1 MPWVGGSFVKPQP
14 LTPGKESRLG
24 LRLSIISKPPAERP
38 NLPPGL
44 PPTIVEP
51 ASPRDMKRMKVS
63 ELKETLSE
71 RGLPT
76 NGKRDELVARLELLS
91 RLESADAV
99 NPLASPNL
107 DSGRPSELSC
117 SSVAAPSD
125 DGMASCSSTQLA
137 NGTSA
142 TSRVVLIEALQAA
155 EDRASKSEAARVE
168 MEMGRLDDW
177 AARDSLAKRVQ
188 QAEAQVGAEAEQLRE
203 VEARA
208 RRLHLRLACEVAE
221 GKRRTR
227 EAAAAHLAASA
238 ELNEAV
244 SEAEA
249 EAAGLRAAM
258 EQVVAAAPAA
268 MAQAEQEAAAAAQR
282 EEAAAAEATAAAA
295 EAAAVAAR
303 QLEAARKLQQLAEQ
317 LCGEQTACAA
327 SEAERATEA
336 EARAAAAEDRASA
349 CGASSGEQ
357 AARVVAAEARVMEVQ
372 AQLARSEAQT
382 AEAAEAAATLLEA
395 EAAAGRGAVA
405 VAVAEVAAVQV
416 DADALRS
423 ALLLQKEGLM
433 ERDARLRAQ
442 AKGLLALEEELQDL
456 KGTVRVFCRVR
467 PLGTGEEPGGASPAP
482 PSADAVV
489 RRVTVPATACGVSGA
504 APRAAYEFDRTFA
517 PDEGHA
523 AVFAELKPITRSL
536 RHGGSAAVLAYGQTG
551 SGKTHTMAAVQT
563 SMASVLLEA
572 CAPEEG
578 GSGGGEGGEGGG
590 SGGGG
595 GGGGAPLRLE
605 LGVVQVYNDACT
617 DLLSS
622 DAATAGAGAE
632 VQVRG
637 RDASELHGLT
647 WQHVH
652 SAADAEVLAT
662 TAAERRATANNG
674 INAVSSRSHLVF
686 IYRLVR
692 GGTGTGSASVVS
704 QLALV
709 DLAGSERLS
718 RTDATG
724 ERRAEGVAINK
735 SLSALGDVLL
745 ALSNGTEH
753 VPYRNSRMTHLLQ
766 PFMRRGCRVA
776 MLIAASPAATDAAE
790 TAAALAFGAR
800 ARATQLGPVSGS
812 APGASEA
819 AAAAKAGEAKASRAA
834 AEARQEA
841 AVQAAAAQ
849 AAQRAA
855 AQAAEE
861 ARRANAKLREMETRA
876 AREAEAAAK
885 GRVKQQREAEEL
897 QRRLHVLKAAAH
909 ATRLTTPRRAE
920 AAAAT
925 TPRAAATT
933 PRATAAAAATAH
945 APSSSSAPRSRGAGG
960 AESAPAS
967 PPPPPPQSPPPPPPP
982 IAPHSPHSP
991 QSPPPPPP
999 PPPLG
1004 ACTPTSMPRRPLA
1017 ESHGEN
1023 SPRTPNV
1030 LAAKLPQPG
1039 AGQKAPRTAPARVA
1053 AAPSRA
1059 VRGPKPN
1066 FALRGVH
1073 QPQWKG

>member
-1 MPWVGGSFVKPQP
+1 MKPQP

-24 LRLSIISKPPAERP
+24 LRLSIISKPVDQRP
-38 NLPPGL
+38 GLPPGL

-99 NPLASPNL
+99 NPPASPNHL
-107 DSGRPSELSC
+107 DVGRPSELSC
-117 SSVAAPSD
+117 GSVAEPSE

-137 NGTSA
+137 NSTSA

-188 QAEAQVGAEAEQLRE
+188 QAEAQVGAEAEHMRA
-203 VEARA
+203 VEERA
-208 RRLHLRLACEVAE
+208 RRLHLRLACAVAE
-221 GKRRTR
+221 GKRGTR
-227 EAAAAHLAASA
+227 DAAAAHLAATA
-238 ELNEAV
+238 GLKEAV
-244 SEAEA
+244 GEAESEAVRLHAAMAEAMGEAEA
-249 EAAGLRAAM
+249 EA
-258 EQVVAAAPAA
+258 EV
-268 MAQAEQEAAAAAQR
+268 
-282 EEAAAAEATAAAA
+282 AAA
-295 EAAAVAAR
+295 EAAAEAAEAAAAAAR

-317 LCGEQTACAA
+317 LCGEQAA
-327 SEAERATEA
+327 RAAAEAVRATEA
-336 EARAAAAEDRASA
+336 EERAAAAEERASA

-357 AARVVAAEARVMEVQ
+357 AARVVAAEARVVEVE
-372 AQLARSEAQT
+372 ARLARSEAQA
-382 AEAAEAAATLLEA
+382 AEAAEAAATRLA
-395 EAAAGRGAVA
+395 EEEGAGRGAVA

-423 ALLLQKEGLM
+423 ALLLQKEGLV
-433 ERDARLRAQ
+433 ERDQRLRAQ
-442 AKGLLALEEELQDL
+442 AKALLAIEEEMQDL

-467 PLGTGEEPGGASPAP
+467 PLGTDEQPGGASPAP

-489 RRVTVPATACGVSGA
+489 RRVTVPATASGVSGA

-572 CAPEEG
+572 CAPEAG
-578 GSGGGEGGEGGG
+578 GSGGGE
-590 SGGGG
+590 GGGG

-622 DAATAGAGAE
+622 DATASAGAE

-647 WQHVH
+647 WQQVR
-652 SAADAEVLAT
+652 SAADAEALAT

-674 INAVSSRSHLVF
+674 INEVSSRSHLVF

-692 GGTGTGSASVVS
+692 GGIGTGTGTGTGNASVVS

-718 RTDATG
+718 RTEATG

-834 AEARQEA
+834 TEARQEA

-849 AAQRAA
+849 VAQRAA

-861 ARRANAKLREMETRA
+861 AKRANVKLREMETRA

-885 GRVKQQREAEEL
+885 ERARQQREAEEL

-920 AAAAT
+920 AASAN

-933 PRATAAAAATAH
+933 PRAAAAAH
-945 APSSSSAPRSRGAGG
+945 APPSSSAPRSRGGG
-960 AESAPAS
+960 GGVESAPA

-982 IAPHSPHSP
+982 IAPHSPQSP

-1023 SPRTPNV
+1023 SPRTPN
-1030 LAAKLPQPG
+1030 LTAKVPQPG
-1039 AGQKAPRTAPARVA
+1039 PSQKAPRTAPARVA
-1053 AAPSRA
+1053 TGPSRA
-1059 VRGPKPN
+1059 VRAPKPS

>member
-1 MPWVGGSFVKPQP
+1 
-14 LTPGKESRLG
+14 
-24 LRLSIISKPPAERP
+24 
-38 NLPPGL
+38 
-44 PPTIVEP
+44 
-51 ASPRDMKRMKVS
+51 MKVS

-76 NGKRDELVARLELLS
+76 NGKRDELVARLELLT
-91 RLESADAV
+91 RLESADVV
-99 NPLASPNL
+99 NSPNL
-107 DSGRPSELSC
+107 DAGRPSKLSC
-117 SSVAAPSD
+117 SSVAAPSED
-125 DGMASCSSTQLA
+125 DMASCSSTQLA

-188 QAEAQVGAEAEQLRE
+188 QAEAQVGAEAEHVRA
-203 VEARA
+203 VEERA
-208 RRLHLRLACEVAE
+208 RRLHLRLACAVAE
-221 GKRRTR
+221 GKRDTR
-227 EAAAAHLAASA
+227 EAAAAHLAATA
-238 ELNEAV
+238 GLKEAV
-244 SEAEA
+244 GEAEA
-249 EAAGLRAAM
+249 EAARLRAAM
-258 EQVVAAAPAA
+258 
-268 MAQAEQEAAAAAQR
+268 AEAVGEAEAAAA
-282 EEAAAAEATAAAA
+282 AAAA
-295 EAAAVAAR
+295 EAAAAAAEAAAAAAR

-317 LCGEQTACAA
+317 LCGEQAA
-327 SEAERATEA
+327 RAATEAVRATEA
-336 EARAAAAEDRASA
+336 EHRAAAAEERASA

-357 AARVVAAEARVMEVQ
+357 AARVVAAEARLVEVE
-372 AQLARSEAQT
+372 ARLARSEAQA
-382 AEAAEAAATLLEA
+382 AEAAEAAAARLAA
-395 EAAAGRGAVA
+395 EEAAGRGAMA
-405 VAVAEVAAVQV
+405 EAVAEVAAVQV

-442 AKGLLALEEELQDL
+442 AKALLTLEEEMQDL

-467 PLGTGEEPGGASPAP
+467 PLGADEKPGGASPAP

-489 RRVTVPATACGVSGA
+489 RRVTVPATASGVSGA

-523 AVFAELKPITRSL
+523 AIFAELKPITRSL
-536 RHGGSAAVLAYGQTG
+536 RHAGSAAVLAYGQTG

-572 CAPEEG
+572 CAPEG
-578 GSGGGEGGEGGG
+578 GSGGGEGGGGGGGGGG
-590 SGGGG
+590 SGG

-622 DAATAGAGAE
+622 DATAGAGAE

-637 RDASELHGLT
+637 RDASELYGLT
-647 WQHVH
+647 WQHVR
-652 SAADAEVLAT
+652 SAADAEAHAA

-674 INAVSSRSHLVF
+674 INAVSSRSHLIFV
-686 IYRLVR
+686 YRLVR
-692 GGTGTGSASVVS
+692 GGTGTGTGTGTGSVVS

-718 RTDATG
+718 RTEATG

-849 AAQRAA
+849 VAQRAA

-861 ARRANAKLREMETRA
+861 AKRANAKLRETETRA

-885 GRVKQQREAEEL
+885 DRARQQREAEEL

-909 ATRLTTPRRAE
+909 ATRLATPRRAE
-920 AAAAT
+920 AAAT

-933 PRATAAAAATAH
+933 PRAGAAH
-945 APSSSSAPRSRGAGG
+945 VPSSSSSAPRSRGGG
-960 AESAPAS
+960 GVESAPAS
-967 PPPPPPQSPPPPPPP
+967 PPPPPPQSPQPPPPPPP
-982 IAPHSPHSP
+982 IAPQSPQSP

-999 PPPLG
+999 LPL
-1004 ACTPTSMPRRPLA
+1004 AVCTPTSTPRRPLA

-1023 SPRTPNV
+1023 SPRTPNPTV
-1030 LAAKLPQPG
+1030 KLPGPS
-1039 AGQKAPRTAPARVA
+1039 QKPPRTAPARVA
-1053 AAPSRA
+1053 AASSRV
-1059 VRGPKPN
+1059 VRGGPKPS